1 MKYSDSDIVFDL
13 TLKDDGFQVTMRDAV
28 RNLRILQGE
37 LNKSAVKVD
46 ALERNL
52 HNSRG
57 AFRDMLMSVAAARYA
72 LQDLNDIFVAL
83 PRRIATTAGEFQKL
97 NMMLVGLS
105 DAATEA
111 GKIKEAQD
119 GFNSIIQ
126 TAKNA
131 PFEVK
136 NLSDAFVK
144 LKIAGLDPAGGSLQT
159 LVDSI
164 AKFGGSSENL
174 QRAAVA
180 IQQMTGKGVISMEEL
195 RQQLGEAM
203 PNAMRLMAR
212 GMGLSMAELTEQVSK
227 GAVRSEMALKKMFVQ
242 MELDARGSAARM
254 METYP
259 GALARLKTTFE
270 LFEKEI
276 AGQGFLDVLVQQFGE
291 LTSYLESN
299 EGTQFARDLG
309 AGLAEATRNIGAFVR
324 VIASYSDELIFM
336 AKAIAVMW
344 AGGQLRDGMN
354 AIIGR
359 YNEMR
364 NAAVQAAEA
373 ERKTYESAL
382 KRTQRKITDTQK
394 EVDQTRAS
402 LAAAV
407 AAEETMREQSLRT
420 EEIKRNSTLMAIA
433 DKKQQI
439 EDFKALDLQYEES
452 QQKIARAK
460 KKGARDRINEI
471 EAERV
476 AVRRKIEIVEAEIR
490 QQQAL
495 VREVGRRKLAI
506 QDAARADS
514 QHVQTLK
521 EKMTTHE
528 REIVA
533 LEKKAAGYR
542 KASLAVD
549 AAKLAAIG
557 FGKEVLKVVAFSGAV
572 VLALEAIAFAW
583 DKIAGA
589 TKRANE
595 EKERNRRIERGEAT
609 EDDLKTKREQ
619 RDSLQGSRSEKQ
631 REIKQVES
639 YIKSLEVD
647 RDKTLSEGQRK
658 RIQLQIDNA
667 KKTLEAQRAGLAK
680 IEGEIKKSDGLVKN
694 AELAVDAS
702 KFDQQVAGFR
712 NRFQQATL
720 FAEKNLTFGQDV
732 TKLRELR
739 DDAEK
744 TGDKNAVKAY
754 DEAISQLT
762 TMSLTERR
770 EIAKRELKRLSS
782 ELKGGEF
789 SEEAIN
795 KANEEIVTGYIA
807 GLENSMKTVTAP
819 NDIGFGKDKDGEGK
833 SKKKPGTTVENSVT
847 KLIARAEGEQV
858 RIIERMGN
866 LLEGSRTAE
875 GMREEIRKKYQ
886 EMLDDGFYPD
896 EVTKVTDKNG
906 KTTETRRAIT
916 MDDLKSQID
925 AEFLREVAQSYD
937 SLNEK
942 TRTMGA
948 RIDAD
953 LSSSMNRAGDNSAKM
968 SEGMR
973 TLERE
978 IAAINSSMATFIDF
992 LRELETANPELAKK
1006 FEEAGITEASIR
1018 KRNSDVTQE
1027 MRDKQARSDANNF
1040 YADNKLEVEALQD
1053 SLLSQTEQR
1062 KRYWDREIK
1071 RSQDGYQR
1079 MIQGLS
1085 VESEEYV
1092 RLTEQR
1098 DQKLAALRELRLRDE
1113 QGALAQMTRSWKED
1127 YVLEIQNMSANWG
1140 RTFIDNMISGM
1151 TGQGFKLRDMVV
1163 QMLTDAL
1170 RVNLQTQYADITNQ
1184 IFGGIANKVKEIA
1197 GIGGGAGSGSA
1208 AAGVAMSAEEM
1219 KNKVDAT
1226 SAALQSMGITIDR
1239 DVITTMIQQAI
1250 TGTSQ
1255 ITATMAATYSL
1266 VALTT
1271 AATNAASALVAV
1283 AASSG
1288 GGTDGWAD
1296 AAGSIMD
1303 WFKFADGG
1311 IMSSKGSLPLKM
1323 YANGGVA
1330 KSPQVAVFGE
1340 GRMNEAFVPLPDGR
1354 SIPVS
1359 LSGGTGNNVTIQINV
1374 TESGDSV
1381 NASGNGKQDYMSMA
1395 ERIKSVVREEM
1406 LKQKRPGG
1414 MLYG

>member
-83 PRRIATTAGEFQKL
+83 PSRIAKTTGEFQRL
-97 NMMLVGLS
+97 NAMLMGLS
-105 DAATEA
+105 EASTEA
-111 GKIKEAQD
+111 GKIKEAQQ
-119 GFNSIIQ
+119 GFDSIIGI
-126 TAKNA
+126 AKNA

-136 NLSDAFVK
+136 TLSDAFIK
-144 LKIAGLDPAGGSLQT
+144 LKIAGLDPASGSLQT

-212 GMGLSMAELTEQVSK
+212 GMGVTMAELTDKVSK
-227 GAVRSEMALKKMFVQ
+227 GAVGAEFALKKMFIQ
-242 MELDARGSAARM
+242 MRIDAEGAAADLM
-254 METYP
+254 NTYP
-259 GALARLKTTFE
+259 GALSRLKTSIE

-276 AGQGFLDVLVQQFGE
+276 GSQGFVDVLVQQMQE
-291 LTSYLESN
+291 LVKFMESA
-299 EGTQFARDLG
+299 EGVDFARTIG
-309 AGLAEATRNIGAFVR
+309 QGLAEATRNVAAFVKA
-324 VIASYSDELIFM
+324 VMQYSDEIISLAKVAAVWWGATRARTMFEGVIAQFKSYAETARKANLDLIESNRRAVQSNEKKIEAMTKEIAQSRALFEVQRESIRLERSES
-336 AKAIAVMW
+336 AKRVAAKNLEIQQLIALEK
-344 AGGQLRDGMN
+344 QLAVEQMKSWKRNRDRDQFDRTDDRR
-354 AIIGR
+354 AII
-359 YNEMR
+359 
-364 NAAVQAAEA
+364 NANVE
-373 ERKTYESAL
+373 AL
-382 KRTQRKITDTQK
+382 KREIAEEQARR
-394 EVDQTRAS
+394 RALNLSAVEMRSVTNATNQGIESKRQAIEKLEKMNAALNGMNTGAKVAANAVKGFVLS
-402 LAAAV
+402 LASTIAAGAAV
-407 AAEETMREQSLRT
+407 VG
-420 EEIKRNSTLMAIA
+420 AI
-433 DKKQQI
+433 
-439 EDFKALDLQYEES
+439 EL
-452 QQKIARAK
+452 
-460 KKGARDRINEI
+460 
-471 EAERV
+471 
-476 AVRRKIEIVEAEIR
+476 
-490 QQQAL
+490 
-495 VREVGRRKLAI
+495 
-506 QDAARADS
+506 
-514 QHVQTLK
+514 
-521 EKMTTHE
+521 
-528 REIVA
+528 
-533 LEKKAAGYR
+533 
-542 KASLAVD
+542 
-549 AAKLAAIG
+549 
-557 FGKEVLKVVAFSGAV
+557 
-572 VLALEAIAFAW
+572 IAFAW
-583 DKIAGA
+583 DKVTGSAKRAAEAQERAARIKAGGA
-589 TKRANE
+589 TQEDVDKKNAEAIDLNNYVSKIKRNIDAQ
-595 EKERNRRIERGEAT
+595 EKGRQLPR
-609 EDDLKTKREQ
+609 EDMIGGVG
-619 RDSLQGSRSEKQ
+619 LQGLRDLLTQ
-631 REIKQVES
+631 KQVELARVQAEVKRATADVQNS
-639 YIKSLEVD
+639 KITQEITGLNNAFAQKVAEASNAAVARDDLGKMQAELEGVKGSSKEDEKKRADIRERIK
-647 RDKTLSEGQRK
+647 QRT
-658 RIQLQIDNA
+658 IQEI
-667 KKTLEAQRAGLAK
+667 EAQKRARDEALVEVTKSAK
-680 IEGEIKKSDGLVKN
+680 GMGYSDAAIKQFVDEQAKSD
-694 AELAVDAS
+694 LARFESDIAAMDADPIRPG
-702 KFDQQVAGFR
+702 K
-712 NRFQQATL
+712 
-720 FAEKNLTFGQDV
+720 
-732 TKLRELR
+732 
-739 DDAEK
+739 
-744 TGDKNAVKAY
+744 
-754 DEAISQLT
+754 
-762 TMSLTERR
+762 
-770 EIAKRELKRLSS
+770 
-782 ELKGGEF
+782 
-789 SEEAIN
+789 
-795 KANEEIVTGYIA
+795 
-807 GLENSMKTVTAP
+807 P
-819 NDIGFGKDKDGEGK
+819 KDKG

-978 IAAINSSMATFIDF
+978 IAGINSSMATFIDF

-1113 QGALAQMTRSWKED
+1113 QGALAQLTRSWKED

-1140 RTFIDNMISGM
+1140 RTFIDNMVSGM

-1197 GIGGGAGSGSA
+1197 GIGGGTGTGSA

-1255 ITATMAATYSL
+1255 VTATMAATYSL

-1374 TESGDSV
+1374 NESGDSV

-1395 ERIKSVVREEM
+1395 ERIKVVVREEM
-1406 LKQKRPGG
+1406 MKQKRPGG